1 MVIGSIGFYKER
13 FQLASPG
20 IYGYG
25 VPEDIA
31 YGYRTAF
38 LTGYSWGEPV
48 FRRGVQCRIF
58 YAIGYFGI
66 GAGLGS
72 YLNQSGGQF
81 YRTTLSARITYFYQP
96 DGKRTISVRQF
107 LTLNATK
114 GLEPPGRDSVKH
126 WSSTRGRFTGGM
138 KEEVYGTNR
147 MVLNTETVVFT
158 PWHIAQFKMAMFGF
172 ADFMIGDNG
181 NIFKNNFMRR

>member
-13 FQLASPG
+13 FQLASL

-38 LTGYSWGEPV
+38 LTGYSWGE
-48 FRRGVQCRIF
+48 FGNRWYFGGEFSAGYFTR
-58 YAIGYFGI
+58 IGYFGI

-81 YRTTLSARITYFYQP
+81 YRTTLSARITYFTNLMGSGRYP
-96 DGKRTISVRQF
+96 VR
-107 LTLNATK
+107 
-114 GLEPPGRDSVKH
+114 
-126 WSSTRGRFTGGM
+126 
-138 KEEVYGTNR
+138 
-147 MVLNTETVVFT
+147 
-158 PWHIAQFKMAMFGF
+158 
-172 ADFMIGDNG
+172 
-181 NIFKNNFMRR
+181 